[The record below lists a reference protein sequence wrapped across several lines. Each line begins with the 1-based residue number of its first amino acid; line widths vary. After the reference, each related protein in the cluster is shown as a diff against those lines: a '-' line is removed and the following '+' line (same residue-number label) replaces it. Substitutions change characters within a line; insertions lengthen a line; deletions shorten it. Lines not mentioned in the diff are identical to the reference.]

1 MMEIDQIDFSALYK
15 EHFQRMDRAI
25 SQPHQWD
32 ARAEKVQINWQP
44 DAYINT
50 LLDAM
55 LLQEN
60 ETVLDVGSG
69 AGDVAL
75 AVAMRGHQVHAL
87 DFSKKMLSRLMQRA
101 DALGCADLIA
111 THCADWTDPTV
122 NVPQCDVVVASRST
136 LIADMGQGLA
146 RLHDWA
152 HQRVYVTYP
161 FEAGQRTGPEFSR
174 QHVGAGRI
182 PPYYYL
188 PSILYQKGQCPQM
201 AFIKE
206 PTKDSNTQTRWVLI
220 HWDKQPWLEG

>member
-15 EHFQRMDRAI
+15 EHFQRMGRAI

-87 DFSKKMLSRLMQRA
+87 DFSKKMLTRLMHGV
-101 DALGCADLIA
+101 DAVCCHHLII
-111 THCADWTDPTV
+111 THCADWADPSGD
-122 NVPQCDVVVASRST
+122 VPHCDVGAASVSP

-146 RLHDWA
+146 RLHGCA
-152 HQRVYVTYP
+152 HQMVYVTYE
-161 FEAGQRTGPEFSR
+161 FEAGQRTGPDFSR
-174 QHVGAGRI
+174 QHVGA
-182 PPYYYL
+182 
-188 PSILYQKGQCPQM
+188 
-201 AFIKE
+201 
-206 PTKDSNTQTRWVLI
+206 
-220 HWDKQPWLEG
+220 